1 MVSFQIESC
10 FLMRSQMLLRPRRV
24 LCPNAGSGIWCLHK
38 RHTAGPDTDIAQ
50 IARVLYEE
58 HVGSLPIIDDSK
70 NLVGMI
76 TRSDI
81 FKAIVEGGLRGG

>member
-1 MVSFQIESC
+1 
-10 FLMRSQMLLRPRRV
+10 
-24 LCPNAGSGIWCLHK
+24 
-38 RHTAGPDTDIAQ
+38 
-50 IARVLYEE
+50 VLYEE